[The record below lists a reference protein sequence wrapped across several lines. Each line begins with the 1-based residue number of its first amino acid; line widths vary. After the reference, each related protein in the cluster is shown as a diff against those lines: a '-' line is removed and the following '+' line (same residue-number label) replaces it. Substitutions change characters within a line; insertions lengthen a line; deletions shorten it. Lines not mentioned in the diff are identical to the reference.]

1 MAPRANWK
9 GFIKVGELTIPVAL
23 YTAASASERIAL
35 HTLNRNTGHR
45 VRRQFVD
52 EASGKT
58 VPNEDQV
65 KGYEVGQGEYVM
77 LEPDEVAA
85 ATPESDKTLSIEAFI
100 KCSDLDDIYLDRPYY
115 LAPTNPVAGDAF
127 GLLREGLR
135 SKKVAALAK
144 TVLFR
149 RVRTLLIAANGEGL
163 LASTLN
169 FDYEVRAP
177 QEAFG
182 DIPQLKVKGEMMQL
196 AKHIIETK
204 RGVFDPRE
212 FNDRYEAAVAELVRA
227 KLDGKPIAVRKA
239 RTKAKVVDLMEALR
253 QSAGTPARKPA
264 TGKGKARP
272 ASTRVKRATTKGQTG
287 TSHRRKAS

>member
-9 GFIKVGELTIPVAL
+9 GFVKVGELTIPVAL

-58 VPNEDQV
+58 VSNDDQV
-65 KGYEVGQGEYVM
+65 KGYEVGKGEYVM

-85 ATPESDKTLSIEAFI
+85 ATPESDKTLSIETFI
-100 KCSDLDDIYLDRPYY
+100 KCSDADDIYLDRPYY

-127 GLLREGLR
+127 ELLREGLR
-135 SKKVAALAK
+135 SKKVAALAR

-149 RVRTLLIAANGEGL
+149 RVRTLLIKAHGDGL
-163 LASTLN
+163 VASTLN
-169 FDYEVRAP
+169 FDYEVRSAK
-177 QEAFG
+177 EAFG

-204 RGVFDPRE
+204 RGVFDPRQ
-212 FNDRYEAAVAELVRA
+212 FNDRYEAAIAELVRA
-227 KLDGKPIAVRKA
+227 KLDGKPIVIRKK
-239 RTKAKVVDLMEALR
+239 RPKAKVVDLMEALR
-253 QSAGTPARKPA
+253 QSAGSAARKSTA
-264 TGKGKARP
+264 GKGRARP
-272 ASTRVKRATTKGQTG
+272 SSQRAKPSAGKGRAG
-287 TSHRRKAS
+287 TPHRRKAG